1 MTSVGGGEF
10 SSPVTVSLREPFT
23 GTSVDPVIVI
33 SVTIIVVMSLVMAA
47 LCAYICWYVQFAC
60 TRLNRIKI
68 ITEDNYIASTK
79 VQNPRRPL
87 GIKSQLCH
95 NSDVALGP
103 RQQVIRV

>member
-10 SSPVTVSLREPFT
+10 SSPVTVFLRESST

-33 SVTIIVVMSLVMAA
+33 SVTINVVMSLIMAA

-68 ITEDNYIASTK
+68 ITKDN
-79 VQNPRRPL
+79 
-87 GIKSQLCH
+87 
-95 NSDVALGP
+95 NSFDSLKCKHSIWGY
-103 RQQVIRV
+103 